1 MPLRDRFGR
10 VIEYLRVSVTERCN
24 MRCVYC
30 VSPDQRIYEPH
41 GEQLS
46 FEEIAIV
53 VRTLAPHGLRRVRI
67 TGGEPLVRPHIPEL
81 VGMLA
86 QIPGITDLS
95 LSTNGI
101 LLPRYADAL
110 KRNGL
115 KRVNISLDTLQPLKF
130 RQISPAGRWEDVWA
144 GIEAALAVGLS
155 PVKLN
160 CVLMKGINDDEI
172 LDLARLTL
180 NQPLH
185 VRFIELMPIGNLAFY
200 RQGHMLPI
208 SEAKARCAQL
218 GELIPVV
225 QGEAVGGGPAE
236 VFRLPGAQGTH
247 GNQAIFGL
255 PGNPLA
261 VVVGLY
267 LFVRSY
273 LAAQEGE
280 TVERSC
286 FLRARLN
293 TPIHKKES
301 RAEFLTAYLRA
312 EPDGTLSITPTPAQG
327 SSLLGALAQANAFL
341 YLPAGESDYPAG
353 TLVRALPIAPMEGY
367 R

>member
-46 FEEIAIV
+46 FEEIATV

-236 VFRLPGAQGTH
+236 VFRLPGAQGTLGFIGACTANFCHRCNRMRLSADGYLYPCLGH
-247 GNQAIFGL
+247 GVRVDLKPALQLPQGQREEAIL
-255 PGNPLA
+255 SA
-261 VVVGLY
+261 
-267 LFVRSY
+267 
-273 LAAQEGE
+273 
-280 TVERSC
+280 VERALHRKPVGHQ
-286 FLRARLN
+286 FVALLPHPIFRTMRA
-293 TPIHKKES
+293 I
-301 RAEFLTAYLRA
+301 
-312 EPDGTLSITPTPAQG
+312 GG
-327 SSLLGALAQANAFL
+327 
-341 YLPAGESDYPAG
+341 
-353 TLVRALPIAPMEGY
+353 
-367 R
+367 